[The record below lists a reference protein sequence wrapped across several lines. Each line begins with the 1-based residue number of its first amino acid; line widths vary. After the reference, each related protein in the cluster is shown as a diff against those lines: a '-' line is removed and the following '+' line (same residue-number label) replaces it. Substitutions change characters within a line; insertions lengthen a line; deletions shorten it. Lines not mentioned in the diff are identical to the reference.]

1 MKGTSPRPYLDIPAR
16 FKSRPEGN
24 KRPRKERAREQ
35 VRVPN
40 SRVALVP
47 ILGGQRSNYSGLL
60 GQRRVERFLIF
71 PFAAFVLFNF
81 VEKAALRV

>member
-1 MKGTSPRPYLDIPAR
+1 MKGTSARPYLDIPAR
-16 FKSRPEGN
+16 FKSRPEGH

-47 ILGGQRSNYSGLL
+47 ILGGQRSNYSGLV
-60 GQRRVERFLIF
+60 GQRRVEGFSIF